1 MGWYNDNNNRGFAK
15 HNANDKNDNV
25 RRRDGSGRG
34 FSNKS
39 FQGYNKAD
47 ELHAP
52 YNFIEFADTVIER
65 YSDVDEL
72 PKHNCIATDLKTGE
86 IHYTFTAKTPVFV
99 GGETEAPHA
108 GQKEGIK
115 TQHFYKNI
123 AGNYEIPGSTVRG
136 LIREN
141 VHILGYG
148 LIRDGEDI
156 EDERFFLRDVA
167 RSDRAVAEKYKEML
181 GTVYDRN
188 SKVSVPR
195 DVKAG
200 YIECK
205 NGE

>member
-1 MGWYNDNNNRGFAK
+1 M
-15 HNANDKNDNV
+15 
-25 RRRDGSGRG
+25 
-34 FSNKS
+34 
-39 FQGYNKAD
+39 
-47 ELHAP
+47 HAP

-72 PKHNCIATDLKTGE
+72 PKHNCTATDLKTGE

-156 EDERFFLRDVA
+156 EDERFFLRDVREA
-167 RSDRAVAEKYKEML
+167 IEQLLKNIRKCLEQYMT
-181 GTVYDRN
+181 GTVRCLFRAMSRLDISNVRMVN
-188 SKVSVPR
+188 TISLILRV
-195 DVKAG
+195 D
-200 YIECK
+200 ITD
-205 NGE
+205 